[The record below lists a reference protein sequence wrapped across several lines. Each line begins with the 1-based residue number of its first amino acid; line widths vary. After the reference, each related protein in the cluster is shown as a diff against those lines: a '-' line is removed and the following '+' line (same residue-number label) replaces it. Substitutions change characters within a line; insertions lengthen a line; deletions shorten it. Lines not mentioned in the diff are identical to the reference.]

1 MLNTWG
7 KLTKGGDMR
16 KRGVG
21 ERNWEGRVESHS
33 IPNRI
38 QSPTKPKRSKFI
50 IRNIGGGNYEVTNS
64 TGYWWHIIRE
74 ADGALSINETDCL
87 LATLNAYALR
97 AVQKLHS

>member
-1 MLNTWG
+1 
-7 KLTKGGDMR
+7 MR

-21 ERNWEGRVESHS
+21 KRNWEGGVESHS

-64 TGYWWHIIRE
+64 MGYWWYIIRE
-74 ADGALSINETDCL
+74 ADGTLCINETDCL

-97 AVQKLHS
+97 AV